1 MHKVPDTET
10 KKLEKSLRLL
20 DSILGSSGVAIFVTD
35 MNGTIEKWNQASQ
48 NMYGYLPDEIIGK
61 SFSILISNNDGDIS
75 QFLNRIKNSESIEYL
90 ETECTKKNGKPVD
103 VLLFMSPIFD
113 PNGKVIGISTISTDI
128 TVEKKIEMDLKEC
141 NEKFREI
148 LDNANDM
155 IALNEM
161 EENGMPGKFIEI
173 NKIGIER
180 LGYSREE
187 FLNMTPQ
194 DIVTP
199 EKQSEI
205 SINAENLREKRNN
218 QFRIIHLT
226 KDGKTIPVEIN
237 NHLFIQN
244 GKTVA
249 LAISRDITERI
260 EAEKTMKEYQH
271 DLEKQVKKRT
281 EELAK
286 SNNELENFAYIASHD
301 LREPLRTITSFLQ
314 LLEKQYKDQLD
325 DDANDF
331 IEFAVNGAKR
341 LDDMIYDLLE
351 YSKITSHERIFEQV
365 NCEKI
370 FNEALMNL
378 KVSIDETD
386 AVITHD
392 PLPTINGDEQLILQ
406 LFQNLLSNAIKYHGE
421 EIPRIHL
428 SVVKKQDHY
437 LFSLNDN
444 GIGMDP
450 KHSKKIFTIFQRL
463 HGRGEYE
470 GTGIGL
476 AISQKIVQQHG
487 GEIWAESKPGE
498 GSTFHFTMFDKLSN

>member
-1 MHKVPDTET
+1 
-10 KKLEKSLRLL
+10 
-20 DSILGSSGVAIFVTD
+20 
-35 MNGTIEKWNQASQ
+35 
-48 NMYGYLPDEIIGK
+48 
-61 SFSILISNNDGDIS
+61 
-75 QFLNRIKNSESIEYL
+75 
-90 ETECTKKNGKPVD
+90 
-103 VLLFMSPIFD
+103 MSPIFD
-113 PNGKVIGISTISTDI
+113 PDGNVVGVTTISNDVTA
-128 TVEKKIEMDLKEC
+128 EKKIEKDLKEC
-141 NEKFREI
+141 DEKFREI

-155 IALNEM
+155 ITLNEM
-161 EENGMPGKFIEI
+161 KENGMPDKFIEV

-187 FLNMTPQ
+187 FLNMTPR
-194 DIVTP
+194 DIVAP
-199 EKQSEI
+199 EKHPEMP
-205 SINAENLREKRNN
+205 INAEKLHEKKIN
-218 QFRIIHLT
+218 QFKITHLT
-226 KDGKTIPVEIN
+226 KDGKKIPVEVN
-237 NHLFIQN
+237 NRLFTQN

-249 LAISRDITERI
+249 LAISRDITERRK
-260 EAEKTMKEYQH
+260 AEKSMQEYQH
-271 DLEKQVKKRT
+271 DLETQVKKRT

-286 SNNELENFAYIASHD
+286 SNKELENFAYIASHD

-314 LLEKQYKDQLD
+314 LLERQYKDQLD
-325 DDANDF
+325 NDANEF

-351 YSKITSHERIFEQV
+351 YSKISSHERSFNRV

-378 KVSIDETD
+378 KASIDENS

-392 PLPTINGDEQLILQ
+392 TLPVINGDEQLILQ
-406 LFQNLLSNAIKYHGE
+406 LFQNLLSNAIKYRRE

-428 SVVKKQDHY
+428 SVVKENDHY
-437 LFSLNDN
+437 HFSLKDN

-487 GEIWAESKPGE
+487 GEIWAESKPGK
-498 GSTFHFTMFDKLSN
+498 GSIFHFTIMN